1 MYKIYSRY
9 RIKWPQ
15 KLNSKKGK
23 RMLKVIVI
31 LMIAFLVA
39 KLILDSILP
48 VFDKMCEEKAMSI
61 ATVISNNKA
70 TEVMAEHTYDE
81 IFTIE
86 KDKNGNIAM
95 IKSNVIPINEII
107 SDVAVKIQEELEKR
121 EDDNI
126 QIPLG
131 AITGFKL
138 LAGTGPNINIKI
150 IPAGSVETDL
160 RSEFVEQGI
169 NQTLH
174 RVYLQVDCQVTIV
187 TPYNEIS
194 KKISN
199 QVLLIENVIIGNI
212 PSTYLNIKISCQKPR
227 PPWQFSQNVVK
238 LYKLIK

>member
-1 MYKIYSRY
+1 
-9 RIKWPQ
+9 
-15 KLNSKKGK
+15 
-23 RMLKVIVI
+23 MLKVIVI

-48 VFDKMCEEKAMSI
+48 VFDKMCEEKAISI

-131 AITGFKL
+131 SITGFKL

-212 PSTYLNIKISCQKPR
+212 PSTYLNIE
-227 PPWQFSQNVVK
+227 
-238 LYKLIK
+238 

>member
-9 RIKWPQ
+9 RIRWPQ

-131 AITGFKL
+131 SITGFKL

-212 PSTYLNIKISCQKPR
+212 PSTYLNIE
-227 PPWQFSQNVVK
+227 
-238 LYKLIK
+238 

>member
-9 RIKWPQ
+9 RIRWPK
-15 KLNSKKGK
+15 KLNSKKGQ

-39 KLILDSILP
+39 KLILDSIVP
-48 VFDKMCEEKAMSI
+48 VFDEMCEEKAMSI

-131 AITGFKL
+131 SITGFKL

-212 PSTYLNIKISCQKPR
+212 PSTYLNID
-227 PPWQFSQNVVK
+227 
-238 LYKLIK
+238 

>member
-1 MYKIYSRY
+1 MYKIYSRH
-9 RIKWPQ
+9 RIRWPQ

-48 VFDKMCEEKAMSI
+48 VFDKMCEEKAISI

-131 AITGFKL
+131 SITGFKL

-212 PSTYLNIKISCQKPR
+212 PSTYLNID
-227 PPWQFSQNVVK
+227 
-238 LYKLIK
+238 

>member
-131 AITGFKL
+131 SITGFKL

-212 PSTYLNIKISCQKPR
+212 PSTYLNIE
-227 PPWQFSQNVVK
+227 
-238 LYKLIK
+238 

>member
-1 MYKIYSRY
+1 
-9 RIKWPQ
+9 
-15 KLNSKKGK
+15 
-23 RMLKVIVI
+23 MLKVIVI

-39 KLILDSILP
+39 KLILDSIVP
-48 VFDKMCEEKAMSI
+48 VFDEMCEEKAMSI

-131 AITGFKL
+131 SITGFKL

-212 PSTYLNIKISCQKPR
+212 PSTYLNID
-227 PPWQFSQNVVK
+227 
-238 LYKLIK
+238 

>member
-1 MYKIYSRY
+1 
-9 RIKWPQ
+9 
-15 KLNSKKGK
+15 
-23 RMLKVIVI
+23 MLKVIVI

-48 VFDKMCEEKAMSI
+48 VFDKMCEEKAISI

-131 AITGFKL
+131 SITGFKL

-212 PSTYLNIKISCQKPR
+212 PSTYLNID
-227 PPWQFSQNVVK
+227 
-238 LYKLIK
+238 

>member
-1 MYKIYSRY
+1 
-9 RIKWPQ
+9 
-15 KLNSKKGK
+15 
-23 RMLKVIVI
+23 MLKVIVI

-48 VFDKMCEEKAMSI
+48 VFDKMCEEKAISI

-131 AITGFKL
+131 SITGFKL

-174 RVYLQVDCQVTIV
+174 RVYLQVVCKVSIL
-187 TPYNEIS
+187 TPFHNMEKEIT
-194 KKISN
+194 N
-199 QVLLIENVIIGNI
+199 QVLLIENVIVGNI
-212 PSTYLNIKISCQKPR
+212 PSTYYNLEGLNRGDAIEL
-227 PPWQFSQNVVK
+227 VE
-238 LYKLIK
+238 